1 MSKNKTFFLI
11 NNESNSQDALLVR
24 NQFHKALTEKGIIKE
39 ILLDENHLEIEEK
52 NPGAKLKKV
61 KIEQLNYS
69 NQKFTVEKIWRV
81 NLEATV
87 PGFSTADRTT
97 EVAVLVLQKFLD
109 NNYKLNILLIE
120 LKSSLQPRKKKK
132 SGTIENSSLLQ
143 IKGKLE
149 AAASRMYMLMS
160 LNNYANPDKGYDRAT
175 IHINFKGVVFY
186 NENKITAEDISN
198 NNEKLIYDIF
208 NQPEATG
215 ILTCETI
222 LSNKDKIKLK
232 FIANQNRE
240 ESSITVP
247 LKDLL

>member
-1 MSKNKTFFLI
+1 MSKNQTFFLI

-24 NQFHKALTEKGIIKE
+24 NQFHKALAEKGIIKE
-39 ILLDENHLEIEEK
+39 ILLDEDYLEIEEK
-52 NPGAKLKKV
+52 NQAAKLKKV

-69 NQKFTVEKIWRV
+69 NPKFAVEKIWRV

-97 EVAVLVLQKFLD
+97 EVAVLVLQKFSD

-120 LKSSLQPRKKKK
+120 LKSSLQPRKKKR

-160 LNNYANPDKGYDRAT
+160 LNNHANPDKSYDRAT
-175 IHINFKGVVFY
+175 IHIDFKGVIFY
-186 NENKITAEDISN
+186 SENQITAGDISN
-198 NNEKLIYDIF
+198 NNEKLMNDIL
-208 NQPEATG
+208 NKPEATG

-240 ESSITVP
+240 ESSMTVP

>member
-39 ILLDENHLEIEEK
+39 ILLDENYLEIEEK

-109 NNYKLNILLIE
+109 NNYKLNILLIK
-120 LKSSLQPRKKKK
+120 LKSSLQPRKKR
-132 SGTIENSSLLQ
+132 S
-143 IKGKLE
+143 
-149 AAASRMYMLMS
+149 
-160 LNNYANPDKGYDRAT
+160 
-175 IHINFKGVVFY
+175 
-186 NENKITAEDISN
+186 
-198 NNEKLIYDIF
+198 
-208 NQPEATG
+208 
-215 ILTCETI
+215 
-222 LSNKDKIKLK
+222 
-232 FIANQNRE
+232 
-240 ESSITVP
+240 
-247 LKDLL
+247 